1 MDKNEKEEDVHGEG
15 EQDEDVEE
23 EKDRED
29 GDEESE
35 DSENEDGEES
45 QDGEEPNH
53 LTKGQV
59 GLAKENALHT
69 KCLDFLTVG
78 RFKPLFG
85 SNKMFN
91 YSNLA
96 HKTTILNQ
104 NLQVGIFPPFVS
116 PRHKTEM
123 KLP

>member
-23 EKDRED
+23 EKDREG

-35 DSENEDGEES
+35 NGENK
-45 QDGEEPNH
+45 DGEEPTH

>member
-1 MDKNEKEEDVHGEG
+1 MHGEG

-23 EKDRED
+23 EKDREG
-29 GDEESE
+29 GDE
-35 DSENEDGEES
+35 DSEES
-45 QDGEEPNH
+45 QDGEEPTH

-59 GLAKENALHT
+59 GLAKENALKI
-69 KCLDFLTVG
+69 KCLAVLTSG
-78 RFKPLFG
+78 KFKPPLFG
-85 SNKMFN
+85 SNHMLN

-96 HKTTILNQ
+96 HKPTILDQ

-116 PRHKTEM
+116 PRHKADM

>member
-1 MDKNEKEEDVHGEG
+1 MHDEG

-23 EKDRED
+23 EKDRE
-29 GDEESE
+29 G
-35 DSENEDGEES
+35 ENEDGEES
-45 QDGEEPNH
+45 QDGEEPTH

-69 KCLDFLTVG
+69 KCLDVLTVG

-85 SNKMFN
+85 SNQMFN

-96 HKTTILNQ
+96 HKPTILNQ